1 MTGAEFLRKLKLLA
15 DRRHVAIHFD
25 QKRGKGSHG
34 TIHFGS
40 RRTILPNIKRELP
53 PGTLRA
59 ILKQLGLTP
68 QDLE

>member
-15 DRRHVAIHFD
+15 DRRQLAMYFD
-25 QKRGKGSHG
+25 HKRGKGSHG
-34 TIHFGS
+34 TVYFGP
-40 RRTILPNIKRELP
+40 RRTIVPNIKRELP

-59 ILKQLGLTP
+59 ILKQLGLSP

>member
-15 DRRHVAIHFD
+15 DRRHLVIHFD
-25 QKRGKGSHG
+25 HKRGKGSHG
-34 TIHFGS
+34 TIHFGPK
-40 RRTILPNIKRELP
+40 RTVLPNIKRELP
-53 PGTLRA
+53 SGTLRA